1 MNAYER
7 TARML
12 RRRYRTF
19 LWQGREYFILP
30 GGWNA
35 CLEERENQLHL
46 SYARTVYARHR
57 GETEA
62 GRSLSSA
69 AGTAEILTVLQE
81 EIDRRTYIRL
91 SLEEACWLALQ
102 ASGGQ
107 RVRNLGR
114 LAKGYVVTV
123 EDAGSIE
130 VLQVDGRTGQV
141 KPFAVSE
148 ERQRMEA
155 LRVPAAFR

>member
-19 LWQGREYFILP
+19 LWQGKEYFVLP

-46 SYARTVYARHR
+46 SYARTVYALHR

-62 GRSLSSA
+62 GRSLSSS
-69 AGTAEILTVLQE
+69 AGAAEILAVLQE
-81 EIDRRTYIRL
+81 EIDRRTYVRL
-91 SLEEACWLALQ
+91 SPEEACRLALR
-102 ASGGQ
+102 ASGG
-107 RVRNLGR
+107 RGVRNLGR

-123 EDAGSIE
+123 AYDDGAE

-141 KPFAVSE
+141 KSFVVRE